1 MISAILLAAG
11 ESKRMEDE
19 NKLIK
24 EIDGTPLIKYAVKNI
39 LGSAVDELIVVLGHE
54 KIIIENIIEKNK
66 KIKFVYNE
74 SYQKGIST
82 SIIKGL
88 NSVSKKTKAF
98 FICMGDMP
106 DVNQSIYMVA
116 NNKKSIKNFSGVFT
130 LLEFFVFLKHC
141 NLLIT
146 NDSGVMNMALTT
158 TIPQLLLAGPVNP
171 NQYFIKNDYRSY
183 IYHQTYCSPCT
194 HNVDSPPCGG
204 DNKCMQEI
212 SVKEVITSAER
223 LLSGKMT
230 IPIHQV
236 TFSSNYETLYSFIV
250 FFQLKL

>member
-106 DVNQSIYMVA
+106 DVNQSIYNKLIKTRYNYNKELSSDKKKEIFIPTFEGKKGNPILCSKFILEKII
-116 NNKKSIKNFSGVFT
+116 NNDEDFSAKK
-130 LLEFFVFLKHC
+130 
-141 NLLIT
+141 IT
-146 NDSGVMNMALTT
+146 EENEDKILYV
-158 TIPQLLLAGPVNP
+158 PVKSNGIILDFDTKDD
-171 NQYFIKNDYRSY
+171 FI
-183 IYHQTYCSPCT
+183 
-194 HNVDSPPCGG
+194 
-204 DNKCMQEI
+204 
-212 SVKEVITSAER
+212 
-223 LLSGKMT
+223 
-230 IPIHQV
+230 
-236 TFSSNYETLYSFIV
+236 SS
-250 FFQLKL
+250 

>member
-19 NKLIK
+19 NKLVK

-106 DVNQSIYMVA
+106 DVNQSIYNKLIKTRYNYNKELSSDKKKEIFIPTFEGKKGNPILCSKFILEKII
-116 NNKKSIKNFSGVFT
+116 NNDEDFSAKK
-130 LLEFFVFLKHC
+130 
-141 NLLIT
+141 IT
-146 NDSGVMNMALTT
+146 EENEDKILYV
-158 TIPQLLLAGPVNP
+158 PVKSNGIILDFDTKDD
-171 NQYFIKNDYRSY
+171 FI
-183 IYHQTYCSPCT
+183 
-194 HNVDSPPCGG
+194 
-204 DNKCMQEI
+204 
-212 SVKEVITSAER
+212 
-223 LLSGKMT
+223 
-230 IPIHQV
+230 
-236 TFSSNYETLYSFIV
+236 SS
-250 FFQLKL
+250 

>member
-19 NKLIK
+19 NKLVK
-24 EIDGTPLIKYAVKNI
+24 EIDGTPLITYAVKNI

-88 NSVSKKTKAF
+88 NSISKKTKAF

-106 DVNQSIYMVA
+106 DVNQSIY
-116 NNKKSIKNFSGVFT
+116 NKLIKTRYNYNKELSSDKKKEIFIPTFEGKKGNPILCSKFILEKIINFDEDFSAKKITEENEDKILYVPVKSNGIILDFDTK
-130 LLEFFVFLKHC
+130 
-141 NLLIT
+141 
-146 NDSGVMNMALTT
+146 DD
-158 TIPQLLLAGPVNP
+158 
-171 NQYFIKNDYRSY
+171 FI
-183 IYHQTYCSPCT
+183 
-194 HNVDSPPCGG
+194 
-204 DNKCMQEI
+204 
-212 SVKEVITSAER
+212 
-223 LLSGKMT
+223 
-230 IPIHQV
+230 
-236 TFSSNYETLYSFIV
+236 SS
-250 FFQLKL
+250 

>member
-88 NSVSKKTKAF
+88 NSISKKTKAF

-106 DVNQSIYMVA
+106 DVNQSIY
-116 NNKKSIKNFSGVFT
+116 NKLIKTRYNYNKELSSDKKKRNF
-130 LLEFFVFLKHC
+130 
-141 NLLIT
+141 
-146 NDSGVMNMALTT
+146 
-158 TIPQLLLAGPVNP
+158 
-171 NQYFIKNDYRSY
+171 Y
-183 IYHQTYCSPCT
+183 TY
-194 HNVDSPPCGG
+194 
-204 DNKCMQEI
+204 
-212 SVKEVITSAER
+212 
-223 LLSGKMT
+223 L
-230 IPIHQV
+230 
-236 TFSSNYETLYSFIV
+236 
-250 FFQLKL
+250 

>member
-24 EIDGTPLIKYAVKNI
+24 EIDGIPLIKYAVKNI
-39 LGSAVDELIVVLGHE
+39 LGSAVDELVVVLGHE

-106 DVNQSIYMVA
+106 DVNQSIY
-116 NNKKSIKNFSGVFT
+116 NKLIKTRYNYNKELSSDKKKK
-130 LLEFFVFLKHC
+130 FLYLPSKKKKEIQYYVL
-141 NLLIT
+141 NL
-146 NDSGVMNMALTT
+146 
-158 TIPQLLLAGPVNP
+158 
-171 NQYFIKNDYRSY
+171 F
-183 IYHQTYCSPCT
+183 
-194 HNVDSPPCGG
+194 
-204 DNKCMQEI
+204 
-212 SVKEVITSAER
+212 
-223 LLSGKMT
+223 
-230 IPIHQV
+230 
-236 TFSSNYETLYSFIV
+236 
-250 FFQLKL
+250 

>member
-19 NKLIK
+19 NKLVK

-106 DVNQSIYMVA
+106 DVNQSIYNKLIKTRYNYNKELSSDKKKEIFIPTFEEKKGNPILCSKFILEKII
-116 NNKKSIKNFSGVFT
+116 NNDKDFSAKK
-130 LLEFFVFLKHC
+130 
-141 NLLIT
+141 IT
-146 NDSGVMNMALTT
+146 EENEDKILYV
-158 TIPQLLLAGPVNP
+158 PVKSNGIILDFDTKDD
-171 NQYFIKNDYRSY
+171 FI
-183 IYHQTYCSPCT
+183 
-194 HNVDSPPCGG
+194 
-204 DNKCMQEI
+204 
-212 SVKEVITSAER
+212 
-223 LLSGKMT
+223 
-230 IPIHQV
+230 
-236 TFSSNYETLYSFIV
+236 SS
-250 FFQLKL
+250 